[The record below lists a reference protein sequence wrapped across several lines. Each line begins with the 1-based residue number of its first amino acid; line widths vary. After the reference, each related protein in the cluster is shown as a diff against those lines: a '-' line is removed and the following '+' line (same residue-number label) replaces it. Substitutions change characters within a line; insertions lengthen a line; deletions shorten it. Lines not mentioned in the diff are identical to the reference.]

1 MCTDWIQNNKH
12 FVLCT
17 KNPKDLPATGRNS
30 SDSKSPQTCY
40 RRATIWPPFT
50 LMVVSMKIKNKL
62 VLAFVSVA
70 FIPVSLVAVISVM
83 NARTEAVDQFID
95 GSTREIRQIDGNIRQ
110 FFDGTLQNVD
120 QMATDSVYTSVNTLK
135 NYQPADA
142 ASQPMPAEAQTVIER
157 FARYGA
163 THPAAAILSI
173 GLEDGTYAKWPD
185 DPQLAKYD
193 PRTRP
198 WYKAAMASPGKT
210 VRTPA
215 YYYDKDDV
223 ALVGTARALLE
234 NGKAKGVFVVS
245 VSLKNLTELVKSIKL
260 GESGY
265 VMLVEDGV
273 VLVDPRNAAH
283 NFKPLKDLGAAY
295 AQLAETPQGST
306 DVVIDGV
313 HYMANVWTSPGLG
326 WRYIGLIEHREVMA
340 EATRM
345 TYLTALIV
353 GVLVLIFGLIAAA
366 FSKVIVKPIGQVSTG
381 LQSIAQ
387 GEGDLRHELQVQ
399 GKDETA
405 ELAGWFNKFLA
416 AIRQLIQH
424 IGAAS
429 ANLQNASKVNS
440 EVAHNMNE
448 AAGRQREAVELVST
462 AFNEMVATANEV
474 ARSCSGAAE
483 SAENGH
489 RRVAEGKQQIEVTT
503 DNVNRLGRRL
513 TESSQAMVE
522 LEAGSRS
529 INQILGTIRA
539 IAEQTNLLALNAAIE
554 AARAGDQGR
563 GFAVVADEVRAL
575 AKRTSDSTGEIEQ
588 LLGTLENKTQ
598 EVTQK
603 MGSCLDLSRASV
615 SSIESARDSFEGIQ
629 TSVNEIRDQ
638 NLQISAAAEEQHS
651 VAEEINRH
659 IQQIYDEA
667 RLVESLANSAQD
679 DSGRLSNLSDELNGL
694 VGRFKS

>member
-1 MCTDWIQNNKH
+1 
-12 FVLCT
+12 
-17 KNPKDLPATGRNS
+17 
-30 SDSKSPQTCY
+30 
-40 RRATIWPPFT
+40 
-50 LMVVSMKIKNKL
+50 MKIKNKL

-83 NARTEAVDQFID
+83 NTRTQAVDQFID

-120 QMATDSVYTSVNTLK
+120 QMATDPVYTSINTLK

-142 ASQPMPAEAQTVIER
+142 ASQPMPAEAQAVIER
-157 FARYGA
+157 FARFGA
-163 THPAAAILSI
+163 THPTAAILSI

-265 VMLVEDGV
+265 VMLIEDGV
-273 VLVDPRNAAH
+273 VLVDPRDAAH
-283 NFKPLKDLGAAY
+283 GFKPLKDLGAPY
-295 AQLAETPQGST
+295 AHLADTPQGST
-306 DVVIDGV
+306 EVVIDGV
-313 HYMANVWTSPGLG
+313 RYMANVWTSPGLG
-326 WRYIGLIEHREVMA
+326 WRYIGLIEQREVMA

-345 TYLTALIV
+345 TYLTAIIV

-366 FSKVIVKPIGQVSTG
+366 FSNVIVKPIGQVSTG
-381 LQSIAQ
+381 LQSIAE

-429 ANLQNASKVNS
+429 ANLHNASKVNS

-513 TESSQAMVE
+513 TESSEAMAE

-529 INQILGTIRA
+529 INQIIGTIRA

-588 LLGTLENKTQ
+588 LLGTLGSKTE

-615 SSIESARDSFEGIQ
+615 ASIESARDSFEGIQ

-667 RLVESLANSAQD
+667 RLVESLAHSAQD
-679 DSGRLSNLSDELNGL
+679 DSGRLSDLSDELNGL

>member
-30 SDSKSPQTCY
+30 SDSKSPQACY

-142 ASQPMPAEAQTVIER
+142 ASQPMPAEAQTVVER

-313 HYMANVWTSPGLG
+313 LYSANVWTSPGLG

>member
-1 MCTDWIQNNKH
+1 
-12 FVLCT
+12 
-17 KNPKDLPATGRNS
+17 
-30 SDSKSPQTCY
+30 
-40 RRATIWPPFT
+40 
-50 LMVVSMKIKNKL
+50 MKIKNKL
-62 VLAFVSVA
+62 VLTFVLVA
-70 FIPVSLVAVISVM
+70 FIPVSLVAAVSVT
-83 NARTEAVDQFID
+83 NTRTLAADQFMD

-110 FFDGTLQNVD
+110 FFEASLQNVD
-120 QMATDSVYTSVNTLK
+120 QMATDPVYVSVGALK
-135 NYQPADA
+135 NYQTGDA
-142 ASQPMPAEAQTVIER
+142 ASRPLPPAAQQLIER
-157 FARYGA
+157 FAHYGA
-163 THPAAAILSI
+163 AHPSAAILSI
-173 GLEDGTYAKWPD
+173 GLEDGSYAKWPD
-185 DPQLAKYD
+185 DPQLANYD
-193 PRTRP
+193 PRSRP

-215 YYYDKDDV
+215 FYPAYDYGKEDA
-223 ALVGTARALLE
+223 ALVGTARAMITSD
-234 NGKAKGVFVVS
+234 GIVKGVLAVN

-265 VMLVEDGV
+265 VMLIEDGV
-273 VLVDPRNAAH
+273 VLVDPRDTTH
-283 NFKPLKDLGAAY
+283 SFKPLKDLGEAY
-295 AQLAETPQGST
+295 AKLAATPQGST
-306 DVVIDGV
+306 EVELNGIP
-313 HYMANVWTSPGLG
+313 YMANVWTSPDLG
-326 WRYIGLIEHREVMA
+326 WRYIGLIERSEVMSA
-340 EATRM
+340 ATRM

-353 GVLVLIFGLIAAA
+353 GGLTVIFALVAVA
-366 FSKVIVKPIGQVSTG
+366 FSKSIVKPISQVSTG

-387 GEGDLRHELQVQ
+387 GEGDLRRELEFQ
-399 GKDETA
+399 GNDETA
-405 ELAGWFNKFLA
+405 ELAGWFNKFLT

-429 ANLQNASKVNS
+429 SNLQNASRVNS
-440 EVAHNMNE
+440 EVANNMNE

-489 RRVAEGKQQIEVTT
+489 RRVAEGKQQIEITT

-513 TESSQAMVE
+513 TESSQSMTE

-588 LLGTLENKTQ
+588 LLGALGSKTQ
-598 EVTQK
+598 EVMGK
-603 MGSCLDLSRASV
+603 MGSCLELSRASV
-615 SSIESARDSFEGIQ
+615 SSIESTRDSFEGIQ
-629 TSVNEIRDQ
+629 LSVNEIRDQ

-679 DSGRLSNLSDELNGL
+679 DSGKLSSLSDELNGL

>member
-1 MCTDWIQNNKH
+1 
-12 FVLCT
+12 
-17 KNPKDLPATGRNS
+17 
-30 SDSKSPQTCY
+30 
-40 RRATIWPPFT
+40 
-50 LMVVSMKIKNKL
+50 MVVSMKIKNKL

-83 NARTEAVDQFID
+83 NTRTQAVDQFID

-120 QMATDSVYTSVNTLK
+120 QMATDPVYTSVETLK

-142 ASQPMPAEAQTVIER
+142 PSQPMPAAAQDVINR
-157 FARYGA
+157 FARFGA

-173 GLEDGTYAKWPD
+173 GLEDGTYVKWPD

-223 ALVGTARALLE
+223 ALVGTARALLD
-234 NGKAKGVFVVS
+234 NAGKAKGVFVVS

-265 VMLVEDGV
+265 VMLIEDGV
-273 VLVDPRNAAH
+273 VLVDPRDAAH
-283 NFKPLKDLGAAY
+283 SFKPLKDLGAAY
-295 AQLAETPQGST
+295 AHLAETSQGST
-306 DVVIDGV
+306 EVEINGV
-313 HYMANVWTSPGLG
+313 RYMANVWTSPGLG

-345 TYLTALIV
+345 TYLTAVIV
-353 GVLVLIFGLIAAA
+353 GVLVLIFGVLAAA
-366 FSKVIVKPIGQVSTG
+366 FSKVIVKPIGQVSSG
-381 LQSIAQ
+381 LQSIAE
-387 GEGDLRHELQVQ
+387 GEGDLRHALQVQ

-429 ANLQNASKVNS
+429 ANLHNASKVNS

-474 ARSCSGAAE
+474 ARSCSSAAE

-513 TESSQAMVE
+513 TESSDAMVE

-529 INQILGTIRA
+529 INQIIGTIRA

-575 AKRTSDSTGEIEQ
+575 AKRTSDSTGEIEH

-629 TSVNEIRDQ
+629 LSVNEIRDQ

>member
-1 MCTDWIQNNKH
+1 
-12 FVLCT
+12 
-17 KNPKDLPATGRNS
+17 
-30 SDSKSPQTCY
+30 
-40 RRATIWPPFT
+40 
-50 LMVVSMKIKNKL
+50 MVVSMKIKNKL

-588 LLGTLENKTQ
+588 LLGALENKTQ

>member
-1 MCTDWIQNNKH
+1 
-12 FVLCT
+12 
-17 KNPKDLPATGRNS
+17 
-30 SDSKSPQTCY
+30 
-40 RRATIWPPFT
+40 
-50 LMVVSMKIKNKL
+50 MKIKNKL

-83 NARTEAVDQFID
+83 NTRTQAVDQFID

-120 QMATDSVYTSVNTLK
+120 QMATDPVYTSVNTLK

-142 ASQPMPAEAQTVIER
+142 ASQPMPAEAQAVIDR
-157 FARYGA
+157 FARFGA

-198 WYKAAMASPGKT
+198 WHKAAMASPGKT

-245 VSLKNLTELVKSIKL
+245 VSLKNLTELLKSIKL

-265 VMLVEDGV
+265 VMLIEDGV

-283 NFKPLKDLGAAY
+283 NFKPLKDLGTAY
-295 AQLAETPQGST
+295 AQLADTAQGST
-306 DVVIDGV
+306 EVVIDGV
-313 HYMANVWTSPGLG
+313 RYMANVWTSPGLG

-345 TYLTALIV
+345 TYLTAIIV
-353 GVLVLIFGLIAAA
+353 AVLVLIFGLIAAA

-429 ANLQNASKVNS
+429 ANLQDASKVNS

-588 LLGTLENKTQ
+588 LLGTLGSKTE
-598 EVTQK
+598 EVTHK

-615 SSIESARDSFEGIQ
+615 ASIESARDSFEGIQ

-638 NLQISAAAEEQHS
+638 NLQISAAAEEQH
-651 VAEEINRH
+651 
-659 IQQIYDEA
+659 
-667 RLVESLANSAQD
+667 
-679 DSGRLSNLSDELNGL
+679 
-694 VGRFKS
+694 

>member
-1 MCTDWIQNNKH
+1 
-12 FVLCT
+12 
-17 KNPKDLPATGRNS
+17 
-30 SDSKSPQTCY
+30 
-40 RRATIWPPFT
+40 
-50 LMVVSMKIKNKL
+50 MKIKNKL

-83 NARTEAVDQFID
+83 NTRTQAVDQFID

-120 QMATDSVYTSVNTLK
+120 QMATDPVYTSVDSLK

-142 ASQPMPAEAQTVIER
+142 ASQPMPAAAQDVIKR
-157 FARYGA
+157 FARFGA

-223 ALVGTARALLE
+223 ALVGTARALLD
-234 NGKAKGVFVVS
+234 NAGKAKGVFVVS

-265 VMLVEDGV
+265 VMLIEDGV
-273 VLVDPRNAAH
+273 VLVDPRDAAH
-283 NFKPLKDLGAAY
+283 SFKPLKDLGAAY
-295 AQLAETPQGST
+295 AHLAETSQGST
-306 DVVIDGV
+306 EVEIDGV
-313 HYMANVWTSPGLG
+313 RYMANVWTSPGLG

-345 TYLTALIV
+345 TYLTAVIV
-353 GVLVLIFGLIAAA
+353 GVLVLIFGVLAAA
-366 FSKVIVKPIGQVSTG
+366 FSKVIVKPIGQVSSG
-381 LQSIAQ
+381 LQSIAE
-387 GEGDLRHELQVQ
+387 GEGDLRHALQVQ

-429 ANLQNASKVNS
+429 ANLHNASKVNS

-474 ARSCSGAAE
+474 ARSCSSAAE

-513 TESSQAMVE
+513 TESSDAMVE

-529 INQILGTIRA
+529 INQIIGTIRA

-575 AKRTSDSTGEIEQ
+575 AKRTSDSTGEIEH

-629 TSVNEIRDQ
+629 LSVNEIRDQ

>member
-1 MCTDWIQNNKH
+1 
-12 FVLCT
+12 
-17 KNPKDLPATGRNS
+17 
-30 SDSKSPQTCY
+30 
-40 RRATIWPPFT
+40 
-50 LMVVSMKIKNKL
+50 MKIKNKL

-83 NARTEAVDQFID
+83 NTRTQAVDQFID

-110 FFDGTLQNVD
+110 FFDGTLQNVN
-120 QMATDSVYTSVNTLK
+120 QMATDPVYTSVNTLK

-142 ASQPMPAEAQTVIER
+142 ASQPMPAAAQEVIDR
-157 FARYGA
+157 FARFGA

-173 GLEDGTYAKWPD
+173 GLEDGTYVKWPD

-223 ALVGTARALLE
+223 ALVGTARALLD
-234 NGKAKGVFVVS
+234 NAGKAKGVFVVS

-265 VMLVEDGV
+265 VMLIEDGV
-273 VLVDPRNAAH
+273 VLVDPRDAAH
-283 NFKPLKDLGAAY
+283 SFKPLKELGAAY
-295 AQLAETPQGST
+295 AHLAETPQGST
-306 DVVIDGV
+306 EVEINGV
-313 HYMANVWTSPGLG
+313 RYMANVWTSPGLG

-345 TYLTALIV
+345 TYLTAVIV
-353 GVLVLIFGLIAAA
+353 GVLVLIFGVLAAA

-381 LQSIAQ
+381 LQSIAE
-387 GEGDLRHELQVQ
+387 GEGDLRHELHVQ

-429 ANLQNASKVNS
+429 ANLHNASKVNS

-474 ARSCSGAAE
+474 ARSCSSAAE

-513 TESSQAMVE
+513 TESSDAMVE

-529 INQILGTIRA
+529 INQIIGTIRA

-575 AKRTSDSTGEIEQ
+575 AKRTSDSTGEIEN

-629 TSVNEIRDQ
+629 LSVNEIRDQ

>member
-1 MCTDWIQNNKH
+1 
-12 FVLCT
+12 
-17 KNPKDLPATGRNS
+17 
-30 SDSKSPQTCY
+30 
-40 RRATIWPPFT
+40 
-50 LMVVSMKIKNKL
+50 MKIKNKL
-62 VLAFVSVA
+62 VLAFVSVE

-83 NARTEAVDQFID
+83 NTRTQAVDQFID

-120 QMATDSVYTSVNTLK
+120 QMATDPVYTSVETLK

-142 ASQPMPAEAQTVIER
+142 ASQPMPAAAQAVIER
-157 FARYGA
+157 FARFGA

-173 GLEDGTYAKWPD
+173 GLEDGTYVKWPD

-193 PRTRP
+193 PRARP

-223 ALVGTARALLE
+223 ALVGTARALLD
-234 NGKAKGVFVVS
+234 NAGKAKGVFVVS

-265 VMLVEDGV
+265 VMLIEDGV
-273 VLVDPRNAAH
+273 VLVDPRDAAH
-283 NFKPLKDLGAAY
+283 SFKPLKDLGAAY
-295 AQLAETPQGST
+295 AHLAETSQGST
-306 DVVIDGV
+306 EVEINGV
-313 HYMANVWTSPGLG
+313 RYMANVWTSPGLG

-340 EATRM
+340 EAMRM
-345 TYLTALIV
+345 TYLTAVIV
-353 GVLVLIFGLIAAA
+353 GVLVLIFGVLAAA
-366 FSKVIVKPIGQVSTG
+366 FSKVIVKPIGQVSSG
-381 LQSIAQ
+381 LQSIAE
-387 GEGDLRHELQVQ
+387 GEGDLRHALQVQ

-429 ANLQNASKVNS
+429 ANLHNASKVNS

-474 ARSCSGAAE
+474 ARSCSSAAE

-513 TESSQAMVE
+513 TESSDAMVE

-529 INQILGTIRA
+529 INQIIGTIRA

-575 AKRTSDSTGEIEQ
+575 AKRTSDSTGEIEH

-603 MGSCLDLSRASV
+603 MGSCLELSRASV

-629 TSVNEIRDQ
+629 LSVNEIRDQ

>member
-1 MCTDWIQNNKH
+1 MG
-12 FVLCT
+12 L
-17 KNPKDLPATGRNS
+17 A
-30 SDSKSPQTCY
+30 
-40 RRATIWPPFT
+40 
-50 LMVVSMKIKNKL
+50 MKIKNKL
-62 VLAFVSVA
+62 VLTFVLVA
-70 FIPVSLVAVISVM
+70 FIPVSLVAVISVT
-83 NARTEAVDQFID
+83 NTRTLAVDQFMD

-110 FFDGTLQNVD
+110 FFDASQQNVD
-120 QMATDSVYTSVNTLK
+120 QMATDPVYVSVGALK
-135 NYQPADA
+135 NYQSGDA
-142 ASQPMPAEAQTVIER
+142 ASRPLPPAAQQLIER
-157 FARYGA
+157 FAHYGA
-163 THPAAAILSI
+163 AHPSAAILSI
-173 GLEDGTYAKWPD
+173 GLEDGSYAKWPD
-185 DPQLAKYD
+185 DPQLANYD
-193 PRTRP
+193 PRSRP

-215 YYYDKDDV
+215 FYPAYDYGKEDA
-223 ALVGTARALLE
+223 ALVGTARAMITSD
-234 NGKAKGVFVVS
+234 GIVKGVLAVN
-245 VSLKNLTELVKSIKL
+245 VSLKNLNELVKSIRL

-265 VMLVEDGV
+265 VMLIEDGI
-273 VLVDPRNAAH
+273 VLVDPRDTTH
-283 NFKPLKDLGAAY
+283 SFKPLKDLGEAY
-295 AQLAETPQGST
+295 AKLAAIPQGST
-306 DVVIDGV
+306 EVELNGIP
-313 HYMANVWTSPGLG
+313 YMANVWTSPDLG
-326 WRYIGLIEHREVMA
+326 WRYIGLIERSEVMSA
-340 EATRM
+340 ATRM
-345 TYLTALIV
+345 TYLTTLIV
-353 GVLVLIFGLIAAA
+353 GGLTVIFALVAVA
-366 FSKVIVKPIGQVSTG
+366 FSQSIVKPISQVSTG

-387 GEGDLRHELQVQ
+387 GEGDLRRELEFQ
-399 GKDETA
+399 GNDETA
-405 ELAGWFNKFLA
+405 ELAGWFNKFLS

-429 ANLQNASKVNS
+429 SNLQNASRVNS
-440 EVAHNMNE
+440 EVANNMNE

-489 RRVAEGKQQIEVTT
+489 RRVAEGKQQIEITT

-513 TESSQAMVE
+513 TESSQSMTE

-588 LLGTLENKTQ
+588 LLGALGSKTQ
-598 EVTQK
+598 EVMGK
-603 MGSCLDLSRASV
+603 MGSCLELSHASV
-615 SSIESARDSFEGIQ
+615 SSIESTRDSFEGIQ
-629 TSVNEIRDQ
+629 LSVNEIRDQ

-679 DSGRLSNLSDELNGL
+679 DSGKLSSLSDELNGL

>member
-1 MCTDWIQNNKH
+1 
-12 FVLCT
+12 
-17 KNPKDLPATGRNS
+17 
-30 SDSKSPQTCY
+30 
-40 RRATIWPPFT
+40 
-50 LMVVSMKIKNKL
+50 MKIKNKL
-62 VLAFVSVA
+62 VLAFVLVA
-70 FIPVSLVAVISVM
+70 FIPVALVGGISVV
-83 NARTEAVDQFID
+83 NTRSEAVEQFLD
-95 GSTREIRQIDGNIRQ
+95 GSTREIRQIDGNMRQ

-120 QMATDSVYTSVNTLK
+120 QMAKDPVYTSVASLK
-135 NYQPADA
+135 NYTAADA
-142 ASQPMPAEAQTVIER
+142 ASQPMPPAAQQVIDA
-157 FARYGA
+157 FARYGT

-173 GLEDGTYAKWPD
+173 GLEDGSYAKWPD

-198 WYKAAMASPGKT
+198 WYKAAMASPDKT
-210 VRTPA
+210 VRTAA

-223 ALVGTARALLE
+223 ALVGTARALLDDS
-234 NGKAKGVFVVS
+234 GKAKGVFVVS

-260 GESGY
+260 GDSGY
-265 VMLVEDGV
+265 VMLIEDGT
-273 VLVDPRNAAH
+273 VLVDPRDASH
-283 NFKPLKDLGAAY
+283 SFKQLKDLGAPY
-295 AQLAETPQGST
+295 AQLAATAQGST
-306 DVVIDGV
+306 EVVIDGV
-313 HYMANVWTSPGLG
+313 RYMANVWTSPGLG
-326 WRYIGLIEHREVMA
+326 WRFIGLIEYDEVMA
-340 EATRM
+340 AATRM
-345 TYLTALIV
+345 TYVTAVIV
-353 GVLVLIFGLIAAA
+353 VLLALVFALVAAA
-366 FSKVIVKPIGQVSTG
+366 FSRVIVKPIGQVSLG
-381 LQSIAQ
+381 LQSIAE
-387 GEGDLRHELQVQ
+387 GEGDLRRDLQIQ

-416 AIRQLIQH
+416 AIRQLIQR

-429 ANLQNASKVNS
+429 NNLQQASKANS
-440 EVAHNMNE
+440 TMADDMNE

-474 ARSCSGAAE
+474 ARSCSSAADAAE
-483 SAENGH
+483 QGH
-489 RRVAEGKQQIEVTT
+489 RRVAEGKQQIEQTT

-513 TESSQAMVE
+513 SESSQAMVE

-575 AKRTSDSTGEIEQ
+575 AKRTADSTGEIDQ
-588 LLGTLENKTQ
+588 LLNTLGDKTQ
-598 EVTQK
+598 EVSQK
-603 MGSCLDLSRASV
+603 MESCLDLSRASV
-615 SSIESARDSFEGIQ
+615 SSIEHARDSFEGIQ
-629 TSVNEIRDQ
+629 LSVNEIRDQ

-667 RLVESLANSAQD
+667 RLVEGLASSAQS
-679 DSGRLSNLSDELNGL
+679 DSGRLAQLSDELNGL

>member
-1 MCTDWIQNNKH
+1 
-12 FVLCT
+12 
-17 KNPKDLPATGRNS
+17 
-30 SDSKSPQTCY
+30 
-40 RRATIWPPFT
+40 
-50 LMVVSMKIKNKL
+50 MKIKNKL

-83 NARTEAVDQFID
+83 NTRTQAVDQFID

-120 QMATDSVYTSVNTLK
+120 QMATDPVYTSVGTLK
-135 NYQPADA
+135 NYQAADA
-142 ASQPMPAEAQTVIER
+142 ASQPLPAEAQAVIER
-157 FARYGA
+157 FARFGA

-223 ALVGTARALLE
+223 ALVGTARAMLE

-265 VMLVEDGV
+265 VMLIEDGV
-273 VLVDPRNAAH
+273 VLVDPRDAAH
-283 NFKPLKDLGAAY
+283 SFKPLKDLGAPY
-295 AQLAETPQGST
+295 AQLADTPQGST
-306 DVVIDGV
+306 EVVIDGV
-313 HYMANVWTSPGLG
+313 RYMANVWTSPGLG

-345 TYLTALIV
+345 TYLTAIIV

-679 DSGRLSNLSDELNGL
+679 DSGRLSTLSDELNGL

>member
-1 MCTDWIQNNKH
+1 
-12 FVLCT
+12 
-17 KNPKDLPATGRNS
+17 
-30 SDSKSPQTCY
+30 
-40 RRATIWPPFT
+40 
-50 LMVVSMKIKNKL
+50 MVVSMKIKNKL

-83 NARTEAVDQFID
+83 NTRTQAVDQFID
-95 GSTREIRQIDGNIRQ
+95 GSTREIRQIDGSIRQ

-120 QMATDSVYTSVNTLK
+120 QMATDPVYTSVNTLK

-142 ASQPMPAEAQTVIER
+142 ASQPMPAEAQAVIDR
-157 FARYGA
+157 FARFGA

-245 VSLKNLTELVKSIKL
+245 VSLKNLTELLKSIKL

-283 NFKPLKDLGAAY
+283 NFKPLKDLGTAY
-295 AQLAETPQGST
+295 AQLADTAQGST
-306 DVVIDGV
+306 EVVIDGV
-313 HYMANVWTSPGLG
+313 RYMANVWTSPGLG

-345 TYLTALIV
+345 TYLTAIIV
-353 GVLVLIFGLIAAA
+353 AVLVLIFGLIAAA

-474 ARSCSGAAE
+474 ARSCSGAAQ

-603 MGSCLDLSRASV
+603 MGSCLDLSKASV

>member
-1 MCTDWIQNNKH
+1 
-12 FVLCT
+12 
-17 KNPKDLPATGRNS
+17 
-30 SDSKSPQTCY
+30 
-40 RRATIWPPFT
+40 
-50 LMVVSMKIKNKL
+50 MKIKNKL

-83 NARTEAVDQFID
+83 NTRTQAVDQFID

-120 QMATDSVYTSVNTLK
+120 QMATDPVYTSVNTLK

-142 ASQPMPAEAQTVIER
+142 ASKPMPAEAQTVIDR
-157 FARYGA
+157 FARFGA

-223 ALVGTARALLE
+223 ALVGTARALLD
-234 NGKAKGVFVVS
+234 NGKPKGVFVVS

-265 VMLVEDGV
+265 VMLIEDGV
-273 VLVDPRNAAH
+273 VLVDPRDAAH
-283 NFKPLKDLGAAY
+283 SFKPLKDLGAPY
-295 AQLAETPQGST
+295 AQLADTPQGPT
-306 DVVIDGV
+306 EVVIDGV
-313 HYMANVWTSPGLG
+313 RYMANVWTSPGLG

-345 TYLTALIV
+345 TYLTAIIV

-387 GEGDLRHELQVQ
+387 GEGDLRHELHVQ

-629 TSVNEIRDQ
+629 LSVNEIRDQ

-679 DSGRLSNLSDELNGL
+679 DSGRLSDLSDELNGL

>member
-1 MCTDWIQNNKH
+1 
-12 FVLCT
+12 
-17 KNPKDLPATGRNS
+17 
-30 SDSKSPQTCY
+30 
-40 RRATIWPPFT
+40 
-50 LMVVSMKIKNKL
+50 MVVSMKIKNKL

-83 NARTEAVDQFID
+83 NTRTQAVDQFID

-120 QMATDSVYTSVNTLK
+120 QMATDPVYTSVSTLK
-135 NYQPADA
+135 NYQAADA
-142 ASQPMPAEAQTVIER
+142 ASQPLPAEAQAVIER
-157 FARYGA
+157 FARFGA

-223 ALVGTARALLE
+223 ALVGTARAMLE

-265 VMLVEDGV
+265 VMLIEDGV
-273 VLVDPRNAAH
+273 VLVDPRDAAH
-283 NFKPLKDLGAAY
+283 SFKPLKDLGAPY
-295 AQLAETPQGST
+295 AQLADTPQGST
-306 DVVIDGV
+306 EVVIDGV
-313 HYMANVWTSPGLG
+313 RYMANVWTSPSLG

-345 TYLTALIV
+345 TYLTAIIV

-679 DSGRLSNLSDELNGL
+679 DSGRLSTLSDELNGL

>member
-1 MCTDWIQNNKH
+1 
-12 FVLCT
+12 
-17 KNPKDLPATGRNS
+17 
-30 SDSKSPQTCY
+30 
-40 RRATIWPPFT
+40 
-50 LMVVSMKIKNKL
+50 MKIKNKL
-62 VLAFVSVA
+62 VLTFVLVA
-70 FIPVSLVAVISVM
+70 FIPVSLVAVISVT
-83 NARTEAVDQFID
+83 NTRTLAVDQFMD

-110 FFDGTLQNVD
+110 FFDASQQNVD
-120 QMATDSVYTSVNTLK
+120 QMATDPVYVSVGALK
-135 NYQPADA
+135 NYQSGDA
-142 ASQPMPAEAQTVIER
+142 ASRPLPPAAQQLIER
-157 FARYGA
+157 FAHYGA
-163 THPAAAILSI
+163 AHPSAAILSI
-173 GLEDGTYAKWPD
+173 GLEDGSYAKWPD
-185 DPQLAKYD
+185 DPQLANYD
-193 PRTRP
+193 PRSRP

-215 YYYDKDDV
+215 FYPAYDYGKEDA
-223 ALVGTARALLE
+223 ALVGTARAMITSD
-234 NGKAKGVFVVS
+234 GIVKGVLAVN
-245 VSLKNLTELVKSIKL
+245 VSLKNLTELVKSIRL

-265 VMLVEDGV
+265 VMLIEDGI
-273 VLVDPRNAAH
+273 VLVDPRDTTH
-283 NFKPLKDLGAAY
+283 SFKPLKDLGEAY
-295 AQLAETPQGST
+295 AKLAAIPQGST
-306 DVVIDGV
+306 EVELNGIP
-313 HYMANVWTSPGLG
+313 YMANVWTSPDLG
-326 WRYIGLIEHREVMA
+326 WRYIGLIERSEVMSA
-340 EATRM
+340 ATRM
-345 TYLTALIV
+345 TYLTTLIV
-353 GVLVLIFGLIAAA
+353 GGLTVIFALVAVA
-366 FSKVIVKPIGQVSTG
+366 FSQSIVKPISQVSTG

-387 GEGDLRHELQVQ
+387 GEGDLRRELEFQ
-399 GKDETA
+399 GNDETA
-405 ELAGWFNKFLA
+405 ELAGWFNKFLS

-429 ANLQNASKVNS
+429 SNLQNASRVNS
-440 EVAHNMNE
+440 EVANNMNE

-489 RRVAEGKQQIEVTT
+489 RRVAEGKQQIEITT

-513 TESSQAMVE
+513 TESSQSMTE

-588 LLGTLENKTQ
+588 LLGALGSKTQ
-598 EVTQK
+598 EVMGK
-603 MGSCLDLSRASV
+603 MGSCLELSHASV
-615 SSIESARDSFEGIQ
+615 SSIESTRDSFEGIQ
-629 TSVNEIRDQ
+629 LSVNEIRDQ

-679 DSGRLSNLSDELNGL
+679 DSGKLSSLSDELNGL

>member
-1 MCTDWIQNNKH
+1 
-12 FVLCT
+12 
-17 KNPKDLPATGRNS
+17 
-30 SDSKSPQTCY
+30 
-40 RRATIWPPFT
+40 
-50 LMVVSMKIKNKL
+50 MKIKNKL

-83 NARTEAVDQFID
+83 NTRTQAVDQFID

-120 QMATDSVYTSVNTLK
+120 QMATDPVYTSVDTLK

-142 ASQPMPAEAQTVIER
+142 ASQPMPAMAQDVINR
-157 FARYGA
+157 FARFGA

-173 GLEDGTYAKWPD
+173 GLEDGTYVKWPD

-223 ALVGTARALLE
+223 ALVGTARALLDSA
-234 NGKAKGVFVVS
+234 GKAKGVFVVS

-265 VMLVEDGV
+265 VMLIEDGV
-273 VLVDPRNAAH
+273 VLVDPRDAAH
-283 NFKPLKDLGAAY
+283 SFKPLKDLGAAY
-295 AQLAETPQGST
+295 AHLAETSQGST
-306 DVVIDGV
+306 EVEINGV
-313 HYMANVWTSPGLG
+313 RYMANVWTSPGLG

-345 TYLTALIV
+345 TYLTAIIV
-353 GVLVLIFGLIAAA
+353 GVLVLIFGVLAAA
-366 FSKVIVKPIGQVSTG
+366 FSKVIVKPIGQVSSG
-381 LQSIAQ
+381 LQSIAE
-387 GEGDLRHELQVQ
+387 GEGDLRHALQVQ

-429 ANLQNASKVNS
+429 ANLHNASKVNS

-474 ARSCSGAAE
+474 ARSCSSAAE

-513 TESSQAMVE
+513 TESSDAMVE

-529 INQILGTIRA
+529 INQIIGTIRA

-575 AKRTSDSTGEIEQ
+575 AKRTSDSTGEIEH

-629 TSVNEIRDQ
+629 LSVNEIRDQ

>member
-1 MCTDWIQNNKH
+1 
-12 FVLCT
+12 
-17 KNPKDLPATGRNS
+17 
-30 SDSKSPQTCY
+30 
-40 RRATIWPPFT
+40 
-50 LMVVSMKIKNKL
+50 MKIKNKL
-62 VLAFVSVA
+62 VLAFVLVA
-70 FIPVSLVAVISVM
+70 FIPVALVGGISVL
-83 NARTEAVDQFID
+83 NIRSEAVEQFLD
-95 GSTREIRQIDGNIRQ
+95 GSTREIRQIDGNMRQ

-120 QMATDSVYTSVNTLK
+120 QMAKDPVYTSVASLK
-135 NYQPADA
+135 NYTAADA
-142 ASQPMPAEAQTVIER
+142 ASQPLPPAAQQVIDA
-157 FARYGA
+157 FARYGT

-173 GLEDGTYAKWPD
+173 GLEDGSYAKWPD

-198 WYKAAMASPGKT
+198 WYKAAMASPDKT
-210 VRTPA
+210 VRTAA

-223 ALVGTARALLE
+223 ALVGTARALLDE
-234 NGKAKGVFVVS
+234 TGKAKGVFVVS

-260 GESGY
+260 GDSGY
-265 VMLVEDGV
+265 VMLIEDGT
-273 VLVDPRNAAH
+273 VLVDPRDASH
-283 NFKPLKDLGAAY
+283 SFKQLKDLGAPY
-295 AQLAETPQGST
+295 AQLAATAQGST
-306 DVVIDGV
+306 EVVIDGV
-313 HYMANVWTSPGLG
+313 RYMANVWTSPGLG
-326 WRYIGLIEHREVMA
+326 WRFIGLIEYDEVMA
-340 EATRM
+340 AATRM
-345 TYLTALIV
+345 TYVTTVIVMLLALV
-353 GVLVLIFGLIAAA
+353 FALVAAA
-366 FSKVIVKPIGQVSTG
+366 FSRVIVKPIGQVSLG
-381 LQSIAQ
+381 LQSIAE
-387 GEGDLRHELQVQ
+387 GEGDLRRDLQIQ

-416 AIRQLIQH
+416 AIRQLIQR

-429 ANLQNASKVNS
+429 NNLQQASKANS
-440 EVAHNMNE
+440 TMADDMNE

-474 ARSCSGAAE
+474 ARSCSSAADAAE
-483 SAENGH
+483 QGH
-489 RRVAEGKQQIEVTT
+489 RRVAEGKQQIEQTT

-513 TESSQAMVE
+513 SESSQAMVE

-575 AKRTSDSTGEIEQ
+575 AKRTADSTGEIDQ
-588 LLGTLENKTQ
+588 LLNTLGDKTQ
-598 EVTQK
+598 EVSQK
-603 MGSCLDLSRASV
+603 MESCLDLSRASV
-615 SSIESARDSFEGIQ
+615 SSIEHARDSFEGIQ
-629 TSVNEIRDQ
+629 LSVNEIRDQ

-667 RLVESLANSAQD
+667 RLVEGLASSAQS
-679 DSGRLSNLSDELNGL
+679 DSGRLAQLSDELNGL

>member
-1 MCTDWIQNNKH
+1 
-12 FVLCT
+12 
-17 KNPKDLPATGRNS
+17 
-30 SDSKSPQTCY
+30 
-40 RRATIWPPFT
+40 
-50 LMVVSMKIKNKL
+50 MVVSMKIKNKL

-83 NARTEAVDQFID
+83 NTRTQAVDQFID

-120 QMATDSVYTSVNTLK
+120 QMATDPVYTSVNTLK

-142 ASQPMPAEAQTVIER
+142 ASQPMPAEAQAVIDR
-157 FARYGA
+157 FARFGA

-245 VSLKNLTELVKSIKL
+245 VSLKNLTELLKSIKL

-265 VMLVEDGV
+265 VMLIEDGV

-283 NFKPLKDLGAAY
+283 NFKPLKDLGTAY
-295 AQLAETPQGST
+295 AQLADTAQGST
-306 DVVIDGV
+306 EVVIDGV
-313 HYMANVWTSPGLG
+313 RYMANVWTSPGLG
-326 WRYIGLIEHREVMA
+326 LRYIGLIEHREVMA

-345 TYLTALIV
+345 TYLTAIIV
-353 GVLVLIFGLIAAA
+353 AVLVLIFGLIAAA

-474 ARSCSGAAE
+474 ARSCSGAAQ
-483 SAENGH
+483 SAENGP

-603 MGSCLDLSRASV
+603 MGSCLDLSKASV

>member
-1 MCTDWIQNNKH
+1 M
-12 FVLCT
+12 
-17 KNPKDLPATGRNS
+17 
-30 SDSKSPQTCY
+30 
-40 RRATIWPPFT
+40 IWPPFT

-83 NARTEAVDQFID
+83 NTRTQAVDQFID

-120 QMATDSVYTSVNTLK
+120 QMATDPVYTSVNTLK

-142 ASQPMPAEAQTVIER
+142 ASQPMPAEAQAVIDR
-157 FARYGA
+157 FARFGA

-245 VSLKNLTELVKSIKL
+245 VSLKNLTELLKSIKL

-265 VMLVEDGV
+265 VMLIEDGV

-283 NFKPLKDLGAAY
+283 NFKPLKDLGTAY
-295 AQLAETPQGST
+295 AQLADTAQGST
-306 DVVIDGV
+306 EVVIDGV
-313 HYMANVWTSPGLG
+313 RYMANVWTSPGLG

-345 TYLTALIV
+345 TYLTAIIV
-353 GVLVLIFGLIAAA
+353 AVLVLIFGLIAAA

-615 SSIESARDSFEGIQ
+615 SSIENARDSFEGIQ

>member
-1 MCTDWIQNNKH
+1 M
-12 FVLCT
+12 
-17 KNPKDLPATGRNS
+17 
-30 SDSKSPQTCY
+30 
-40 RRATIWPPFT
+40 IWPPST
-50 LMVVSMKIKNKL
+50 LMVISMKIKNKL

-83 NARTEAVDQFID
+83 NTRSQAVDQFID

-120 QMATDSVYTSVNTLK
+120 QMAADPVYTSVNTLK
-135 NYQPADA
+135 NYQPAEA
-142 ASQPMPAEAQTVIER
+142 ASQPMPAEAQAVIDR

-185 DPQLAKYD
+185 DPQLSKYD

-223 ALVGTARALLE
+223 ALVGTARALLD

-265 VMLVEDGV
+265 VMLIEDGV
-273 VLVDPRNAAH
+273 VLVDPRDAAH
-283 NFKPLKDLGAAY
+283 SFKPLKDLGAAY
-295 AQLAETPQGST
+295 AQLADTPQGST
-306 DVVIDGV
+306 EVVIDGV
-313 HYMANVWTSPGLG
+313 RYMANVWTSPSLG
-326 WRYIGLIEHREVMA
+326 WRYIGLIEQREVMA

-345 TYLTALIV
+345 TYLTAIIV
-353 GVLVLIFGLIAAA
+353 GVLVLIFGLIAAT

-381 LQSIAQ
+381 LQSIAE

-603 MGSCLDLSRASV
+603 MGSCMDLSRASV

-629 TSVNEIRDQ
+629 LSVNEIRDQ

-667 RLVESLANSAQD
+667 RLVETLANSAQD

>member
-1 MCTDWIQNNKH
+1 
-12 FVLCT
+12 
-17 KNPKDLPATGRNS
+17 
-30 SDSKSPQTCY
+30 
-40 RRATIWPPFT
+40 
-50 LMVVSMKIKNKL
+50 MKIKNKL
-62 VLAFVSVA
+62 VLAFVLVA
-70 FIPVSLVAVISVM
+70 FIPVALVGGISVL
-83 NARTEAVDQFID
+83 NIRSEAVEQFLD
-95 GSTREIRQIDGNIRQ
+95 GSTREIRQIDGNMRQ

-120 QMATDSVYTSVNTLK
+120 QMAKDPVYTSVTSLK
-135 NYQPADA
+135 NYTAADA
-142 ASQPMPAEAQTVIER
+142 ASQPMPPAAQQVIDT
-157 FARYGA
+157 FARYGT

-173 GLEDGTYAKWPD
+173 GLEDGSYAKWPD

-198 WYKAAMASPGKT
+198 WYKAAMASPDKT
-210 VRTPA
+210 VRTAA

-223 ALVGTARALLE
+223 ALVGTARALFDDA
-234 NGKAKGVFVVS
+234 GKAKGVFVVS

-260 GESGY
+260 GDSGY
-265 VMLVEDGV
+265 VMLIEDGT
-273 VLVDPRNAAH
+273 VLVDPRDATH
-283 NFKPLKDLGAAY
+283 SFKQLKDLGAPY
-295 AQLAETPQGST
+295 AQLAATAQGST
-306 DVVIDGV
+306 EVVIDGV
-313 HYMANVWTSPGLG
+313 RYMANVWTSPGLG
-326 WRYIGLIEHREVMA
+326 WRFIGLIEYDEVMA
-340 EATRM
+340 AATRM
-345 TYLTALIV
+345 TYVTAVIV
-353 GVLVLIFGLIAAA
+353 VLLALVFALVAAA
-366 FSKVIVKPIGQVSTG
+366 FSRVIVKPIGQVSLG
-381 LQSIAQ
+381 LQSIAE
-387 GEGDLRHELQVQ
+387 GEGDLRRDLQIQ

-416 AIRQLIQH
+416 AIRQLIQR

-429 ANLQNASKVNS
+429 NNLQQASKANS
-440 EVAHNMNE
+440 TMADDMNE

-474 ARSCSGAAE
+474 ARSCSSAADAAE
-483 SAENGH
+483 QGH
-489 RRVAEGKQQIEVTT
+489 RRVAEGKQQIEQTT

-513 TESSQAMVE
+513 SESSQAMVE

-575 AKRTSDSTGEIEQ
+575 AKRTADSTGEIDQ
-588 LLGTLENKTQ
+588 LLNTLGDKTQ
-598 EVTQK
+598 EVSQK
-603 MGSCLDLSRASV
+603 MESCLDLSRASV
-615 SSIESARDSFEGIQ
+615 SSIEHARDSFEGIQ
-629 TSVNEIRDQ
+629 VSVNEIRDQ

-667 RLVESLANSAQD
+667 RLVEGLASSAQS
-679 DSGRLSNLSDELNGL
+679 DSGRLAQLSDELNGL

>member
-1 MCTDWIQNNKH
+1 
-12 FVLCT
+12 
-17 KNPKDLPATGRNS
+17 
-30 SDSKSPQTCY
+30 
-40 RRATIWPPFT
+40 
-50 LMVVSMKIKNKL
+50 MKIKNKL

-83 NARTEAVDQFID
+83 NTRTQAVDQFID

-120 QMATDSVYTSVNTLK
+120 QMATDPVYTSVSTLK
-135 NYQPADA
+135 NYQAADA
-142 ASQPMPAEAQTVIER
+142 ASQPLPAEAQAVIER
-157 FARYGA
+157 FARFGA

-223 ALVGTARALLE
+223 ALVGTARAMLE

-265 VMLVEDGV
+265 VMLIEDGV
-273 VLVDPRNAAH
+273 VLVDPRDAAH
-283 NFKPLKDLGAAY
+283 SFKPLKDLGAPY
-295 AQLAETPQGST
+295 AQLADTPQGST
-306 DVVIDGV
+306 EVVIDGV
-313 HYMANVWTSPGLG
+313 RYMANVWTSPGLG

-345 TYLTALIV
+345 TYLTAIIV

-513 TESSQAMVE
+513 SESSQAMVE

-603 MGSCLDLSRASV
+603 MSSCLDLSRASV

>member
-1 MCTDWIQNNKH
+1 M
-12 FVLCT
+12 
-17 KNPKDLPATGRNS
+17 G
-30 SDSKSPQTCY
+30 
-40 RRATIWPPFT
+40 FT
-50 LMVVSMKIKNKL
+50 MKIKNKL
-62 VLAFVSVA
+62 VLTFVLVA
-70 FIPVSLVAVISVM
+70 FIPVSLVAVISVT
-83 NARTEAVDQFID
+83 NTRTLAVDQFMD

-110 FFDGTLQNVD
+110 FFDASQQNVD
-120 QMATDSVYTSVNTLK
+120 QMATDPVYVSVGALK
-135 NYQPADA
+135 NYQTGDA
-142 ASQPMPAEAQTVIER
+142 ASRPLPPAAQQLIER
-157 FARYGA
+157 FAHYGA
-163 THPAAAILSI
+163 AHPSAAILSI
-173 GLEDGTYAKWPD
+173 GLEDGSYAKWPD
-185 DPQLAKYD
+185 DPQLANYD
-193 PRTRP
+193 PRSRP

-215 YYYDKDDV
+215 FYPAYDYGKEDA
-223 ALVGTARALLE
+223 ALVGTARAMITSD
-234 NGKAKGVFVVS
+234 GIVKGVLAVN

-265 VMLVEDGV
+265 VMLIEDGI
-273 VLVDPRNAAH
+273 VLVDPRNATH
-283 NFKPLKDLGAAY
+283 SFKPLKDLGEAY
-295 AQLAETPQGST
+295 AKLAAIPQGST
-306 DVVIDGV
+306 EVELNGIP
-313 HYMANVWTSPGLG
+313 YMANVWTSPDLG
-326 WRYIGLIEHREVMA
+326 WRYIGLIERSEVMSA
-340 EATRM
+340 ATRM
-345 TYLTALIV
+345 TYLTTLIV
-353 GVLVLIFGLIAAA
+353 GGLTVIFALVAVA
-366 FSKVIVKPIGQVSTG
+366 FSKSIVKPISQVSTG

-387 GEGDLRHELQVQ
+387 GEGDLRRELEFQ
-399 GKDETA
+399 GNDETA
-405 ELAGWFNKFLA
+405 ELAGWFNKFLS

-429 ANLQNASKVNS
+429 SNLQNASRVNS
-440 EVAHNMNE
+440 EVANNMNE

-489 RRVAEGKQQIEVTT
+489 RRVAEGKQQIEITT

-513 TESSQAMVE
+513 TESSQSMTE

-588 LLGTLENKTQ
+588 LLGALGSKTQ
-598 EVTQK
+598 EVMSK
-603 MGSCLDLSRASV
+603 MGSCLELSHASV
-615 SSIESARDSFEGIQ
+615 SSIESTRDSFEGIQ
-629 TSVNEIRDQ
+629 LSVNEIRDQ

-679 DSGRLSNLSDELNGL
+679 DSGKLSSLSDELNGL
-694 VGRFKS
+694 VGCFKS

>member
-1 MCTDWIQNNKH
+1 
-12 FVLCT
+12 
-17 KNPKDLPATGRNS
+17 
-30 SDSKSPQTCY
+30 
-40 RRATIWPPFT
+40 
-50 LMVVSMKIKNKL
+50 MKIKNKL

-83 NARTEAVDQFID
+83 NTRTQAVDQFID

-120 QMATDSVYTSVNTLK
+120 QMATDPVYTSLNTLK

-142 ASQPMPAEAQTVIER
+142 ASQPMPAEAQAVIDR
-157 FARYGA
+157 FARFGA

-223 ALVGTARALLE
+223 ALVGTARALLD

-265 VMLVEDGV
+265 VMLIEDGV
-273 VLVDPRNAAH
+273 VLVDPRDVAH
-283 NFKPLKDLGAAY
+283 SFKPLKDLGAPY
-295 AQLAETPQGST
+295 AHLADTPQGST
-306 DVVIDGV
+306 EVVIDGV
-313 HYMANVWTSPGLG
+313 RYMANVWTSPGLG

-345 TYLTALIV
+345 TYLTAIIV